1 MLRLAAI
8 TICLALLAACGGDSE
23 DSAPSA
29 TATIPTP
36 AATSPAATAIP
47 SAAPSPVATA
57 ASACP
62 PVQTTGLSQLLVA
75 SAPQGGEIT
84 LDDVSVVTFNCF
96 DRITFQWQES
106 NYPGFQI
113 RYVTG
118 WTACGSGNPVTT
130 AGSAQIAVTLDP
142 AVAHDSIGNV
152 TVPSLSLV
160 PGYPSIQEARQ
171 TCDFEGEVSWV
182 IGTELRFFTV
192 DYLASPTRLVIDVYH

>member
-1 MLRLAAI
+1 MRALAMV
-8 TICLALLAACGGDSE
+8 TVCVALLAACGGD
-23 DSAPSA
+23 DDN
-29 TATIPTP
+29 PTP
-36 AATSPAATAIP
+36 TSTAAPPATSTAIPPAPSPAATAVI
-47 SAAPSPVATA
+47 S
-57 ASACP
+57 CP
-62 PVQTTGLSQLLVA
+62 PVQTTGLAQLLVS

-84 LDDVSVVTFNCF
+84 LDDVSVATFPCF

-142 AVAHDSIGNV
+142 AVAHDQNGNV
-152 TVPSLSLV
+152 TVPSLNLA
-160 PGYPSIQEARQ
+160 PAYPSIQEARQ

-192 DYLASPTRLVIDVYH
+192 DYLAAPTRLVIDVYH

>member
-1 MLRLAAI
+1 MRRLAAI
-8 TICLALLAACGGDSE
+8 TVCLALLAACGGDSN
-23 DSAPSA
+23 DSAPSSTVAAA
-29 TATIPTP
+29 TTP
-36 AATSPAATAIP
+36 APATSTAIP
-47 SAAPSPVATA
+47 TAATSPVATA
-57 ASACP
+57 ASPCP

-75 SAPQGGEIT
+75 SAPQGGEIM